1 MPTIAELAE
10 RYSARLAGDG
20 QLDIYG
26 LATLAEANHNQL
38 AFLANPLYR
47 ADALASSAA
56 GIIVS
61 EADYEYLSTHSEAKN
76 KRSYLVHKNPYAVFA
91 RISQEFAKKSAP
103 AIQPGIHPLAV
114 IEQGATV
121 SPSAYIGPFCHV
133 AAGSKIGDRAI
144 LDASISI
151 GKDVKIGDDVHL
163 YPNISIYYGCS
174 IGHRT
179 IIHSGAVIGSDG
191 FGFAPD
197 LMVGEWVKVPQ
208 IGAVEVGCDVEIGSN
223 TSIDRGAMANT
234 VIEDGCKID
243 NLVQIAHNVRIGS
256 LSVIAGCAAIAG
268 STTIGKMC
276 IIGGSANVA
285 GHLNITDRT
294 TISGGTNVIK
304 SIDKP
309 GQQFTSVYPMLPHAD
324 WEKNAAILRGLDKMR
339 QRIKELESQIKNL
352 TEQKNKDEK

>member
-20 QLDIYG
+20 QLHISG
-26 LATLAEANHNQL
+26 LATLAEADHHQL

-47 ADALASSAA
+47 ADALASGAA

-61 EADYEYLSTHSEAKN
+61 ESDYEYLSTHSETNHNRA
-76 KRSYLVHKNPYAVFA
+76 YLIHKNPYAIFA
-91 RISQEFAKKSAP
+91 RISQEFAKLSMP
-103 AIQPGIHPLAV
+103 RVQPGIHPLAV
-114 IEQGATV
+114 IEEGVTIA
-121 SPSAYIGPFCHV
+121 PSAWIGPFCHI
-133 AAGSKIGDRAI
+133 ATGSIIGNRAV
-144 LDASISI
+144 LDSGISI
-151 GKDVKIGDDVHL
+151 GKDVTIGDDVHL

-197 LMVGEWVKVPQ
+197 FAVGEWVKVPQ
-208 IGAVEVGCDVEIGSN
+208 IGAVEIGCDVEIGSN

-234 VIEDGCKID
+234 VVEDGCKID

-256 LSVIAGCAAIAG
+256 LTVIAGCAAIAG

-285 GHLNITDRT
+285 GHLNIADRT

-304 SIDKP
+304 SIDKS

-339 QRIKELESQIKNL
+339 HRIKDLENQVKAL
-352 TEQKNKDEK
+352 TEQKK